1 MLKISSDGPTKLKRY
16 RFFNASIII
25 RAVYIISIKLTES
38 GIFLIN
44 NIIDW
49 GECTELYTLE

>member
-1 MLKISSDGPTKLKRY
+1 MPEISLDGPAKLERY
-16 RFFNASIII
+16 RPFNASIII
-25 RAVYIISIKLTES
+25 REAYIISAELTES

-49 GECTELYTLE
+49 GEYTELYILE